1 MIFKSNYEKV
11 IINTLKEIAS
21 DKNINKDTIIQK
33 DVYIDSMGW
42 LQFLI
47 KLEKKLKCAFE
58 PDFLAKGK
66 YETVDDLINGVKGYI
81 DSK

>member
-1 MIFKSNYEKV
+1 MIFKINYEKV

-21 DKNINKDTIIQK
+21 DKNINKDTIILK
-33 DVYIDSMGW
+33 DIYIDSMGW

-47 KLEKKLKCAFE
+47 KLEKKLKCTFE

-66 YETVDDLINGVKGYI
+66 YETVEDLINGIKNYVN
-81 DSK
+81 SK

>member
-47 KLEKKLKCAFE
+47 KLEKKLKCTFE
-58 PDFLAKGK
+58 PNFLAQGK
-66 YETVDDLINGVKGYI
+66 YETVDDLINGIKSYI